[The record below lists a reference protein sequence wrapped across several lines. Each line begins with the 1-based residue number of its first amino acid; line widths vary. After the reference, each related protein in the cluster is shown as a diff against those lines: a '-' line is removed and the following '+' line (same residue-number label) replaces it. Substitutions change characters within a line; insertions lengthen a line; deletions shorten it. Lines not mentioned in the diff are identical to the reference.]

1 MLLPEI
7 ELRRLDGTPENF
19 ADYSQKTLLIVNVAS
34 NCGFTPQYKDLQQLY
49 LDFNDKGFEILAF
62 PCNQFGAQEPG
73 TGDEIKNFC
82 KSNYTITFPMYSKI
96 DVNGVKEHK
105 LYTYLKKR
113 APGVLGTTKI
123 KWNFTKFLIDRE
135 NINVKRYAPQTTVV
149 EIRKDL
155 VGII

>member
-19 ADYSQKTLLIVNVAS
+19 ADHSQKTLLIVNVAS

-82 KSNYTITFPMYSKI
+82 KSNYNITFPMYSKI

>member
-82 KSNYTITFPMYSKI
+82 KSNYNITFPMYSKI

>member
-82 KSNYTITFPMYSKI
+82 KSNYNITFPMYSKI
-96 DVNGVKEHK
+96 DVNAGRQIPK
-105 LYTYLKKR
+105 YC
-113 APGVLGTTKI
+113 
-123 KWNFTKFLIDRE
+123 
-135 NINVKRYAPQTTVV
+135 
-149 EIRKDL
+149 
-155 VGII
+155 

>member
-82 KSNYTITFPMYSKI
+82 KSNYNITFPMYSKI
-96 DVNGVKEHK
+96 DVIGVKEHK